1 MKIKSTIHDYFVSFG
16 DYKDF
21 IKETYSNG
29 DIIIKDINI
38 NYKDDNKIIIN
49 IDSNENEKEYNKI
62 SSTIEYLIE
71 NNFKKSNKIFAI
83 GGGVIQDICGFISSI
98 YYRGVEWVF
107 IPTTLLS
114 QGDSCIGGKTSINF
128 KNFKNQLGNF
138 YPPQKIIIDTKLL
151 QTLPENQIKSG
162 LGEMLHYFIFSSYED
177 FLFFKEKSKIKDFE
191 SLIKRSL
198 QIKKSVIEIDEKE
211 EGIRKLFN
219 YGHTFGHA
227 IESMTNYTIPHG
239 IAVCYGMDIS
249 NYISYQMGNLNEK
262 EYLEMKEVF
271 NEIKEGLDLKEIN
284 VYEYFEI
291 LKKDKKNLPNIIKP
305 ILCNT
310 YGNLGQ
316 YSFTYDSELIIF
328 LKNYFDNE

>member
-1 MKIKSTIHDYFVSFG
+1 
-16 DYKDF
+16 
-21 IKETYSNG
+21 
-29 DIIIKDINI
+29 
-38 NYKDDNKIIIN
+38 
-49 IDSNENEKEYNKI
+49 
-62 SSTIEYLIE
+62 
-71 NNFKKSNKIFAI
+71 
-83 GGGVIQDICGFISSI
+83 
-98 YYRGVEWVF
+98 
-107 IPTTLLS
+107 
-114 QGDSCIGGKTSINF
+114 
-128 KNFKNQLGNF
+128 
-138 YPPQKIIIDTKLL
+138 
-151 QTLPENQIKSG
+151 
-162 LGEMLHYFIFSSYED
+162 MLHYFIFSSYED

-316 YSFTYDSELIIF
+316 YSFTYDSELIKF

>member
-1 MKIKSTIHDYFVSFG
+1 MKIKSTIHDYLVSFG

-284 VYEYFEI
+284 V
-291 LKKDKKNLPNIIKP
+291 PNIIKP

-316 YSFTYDSELIIF
+316 YSFTYDSELIKF